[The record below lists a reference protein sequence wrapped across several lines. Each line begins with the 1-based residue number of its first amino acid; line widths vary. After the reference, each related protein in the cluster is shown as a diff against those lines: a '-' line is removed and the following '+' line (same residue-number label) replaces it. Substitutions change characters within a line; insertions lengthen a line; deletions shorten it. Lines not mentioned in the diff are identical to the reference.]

1 MSLQE
6 VTEQVRSR
14 VGDESGLG
22 AKVKFDFGDDGVL
35 FIDGASTP
43 NQVTNEDAEADTTVT
58 MSLDDFKEMAKGE
71 LDPTAAF
78 MMGKIK
84 VSGDMT
90 VAMKLSQVI

>member
-6 VTEQVRSR
+6 VTERVRER
-14 VGDESGLG
+14 VGEDSGLG
-22 AKVKFDFGDDGVL
+22 AVVKFNFGDDGVL
-35 FIDGASTP
+35 TIDGKSTP
-43 NQVTNEDAEADTTVT
+43 NTVSNDDVDADTTVT
-58 MSLDDFKEMAKGE
+58 MKLDDFKKMAAGE
-71 LDPTAAF
+71 LDPTTAF

>member
-6 VTEQVRSR
+6 VTERVRER
-14 VGDESGLG
+14 VGEDSGLG
-22 AKVKFDFGDDGVL
+22 AIVKFNFGDDGVL
-35 FIDGASTP
+35 TIDGTSTP
-43 NQVTNEDAEADTTVT
+43 NTVTNDDTDADTTIT
-58 MSLDDFKEMAKGE
+58 MKLDDFKQMAKGE

>member
-6 VTEQVRSR
+6 VTERVRER
-14 VGDESGLG
+14 VGEDSGLG
-22 AKVKFDFGDDGVL
+22 AVVKFNFGDDGVL
-35 FIDGASTP
+35 TIDGKSTP
-43 NQVTNEDAEADTTVT
+43 NTVSNDDVDADTTVT
-58 MSLDDFKEMAKGE
+58 MKLDDFKKMAAGD

>member
-6 VTEQVRSR
+6 VTERVRKR
-14 VGDESGLG
+14 VGEDSGLD
-22 AKVKFDFGDDGVL
+22 AVVKFNFGDDGVL
-35 FIDGASTP
+35 TIDGKSTP
-43 NQVTNEDAEADTTVT
+43 NTVTNDDVDADTTVT
-58 MSLDDFKEMAKGE
+58 MKLDDFKQMANGE
-71 LDPTAAF
+71 LDPTGAF

>member
-6 VTEQVRSR
+6 VTERVRER
-14 VGDESGLG
+14 VGAESGLD
-22 AKVKFDFGDDGVL
+22 AVVKFNFGDDGVL
-35 FIDGASTP
+35 TIDGKSTP
-43 NQVTNEDAEADTTVT
+43 NTVTNDDVDADTTVT
-58 MSLDDFKEMAKGE
+58 MKLDDFKQMAEGE

>member
-6 VTEQVRSR
+6 VTARVRDR
-14 VGDESGLG
+14 VGADSGLD
-22 AKVKFDFGDDGVL
+22 AVVKFNFGDDGVL
-35 FIDGASTP
+35 TIDGKASP
-43 NQVTNEDAEADTTVT
+43 NAVTNDDADADTTIT
-58 MSLDDFKEMAKGE
+58 MSLDDFKQMAEGE

>member
-1 MSLQE
+1 
-6 VTEQVRSR
+6 
-14 VGDESGLG
+14 D
-22 AKVKFDFGDDGVL
+22 
-35 FIDGASTP
+35 
-43 NQVTNEDAEADTTVT
+43 ADTTVT
-58 MSLDDFKEMAKGE
+58 MKLDDFKKMAAGD